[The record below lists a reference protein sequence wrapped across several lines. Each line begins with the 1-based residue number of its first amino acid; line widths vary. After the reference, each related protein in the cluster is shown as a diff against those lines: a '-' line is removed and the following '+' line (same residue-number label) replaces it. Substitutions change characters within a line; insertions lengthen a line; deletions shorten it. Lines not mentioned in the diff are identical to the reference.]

1 LENLQKLSLDI
12 MNNHSYEYVFANQYD
27 VGRTVEITIT
37 DDDEPMELTGVSAT
51 FTMLKPDGHYVDQPC
66 TIDGSTVT
74 FIVTAE
80 MTAYPGKSNYQIVLN
95 KDDVTISTIKG
106 TIIIEGA
113 AVTDDTLPS
122 GDESSM
128 WDDMITR
135 SDAAEDYYYRMKA
148 WIDAGQYDGSHGM
161 IWMQS
166 TSINQLPVST
176 EQDPIPAGSTYRI
189 NEPFITTSGFIGPTG
204 VLYPAGTNVC
214 WVSDSPDSY
223 TGKWVCLSGIQY
235 HQNAATV
242 PPSNGALLWG
252 ETYTPIIDDVTA
264 YMAPTYSI
272 TERRVGTW
280 IDGSDVYERTIDL
293 GSFSVG
299 SWSDHT
305 IESSTSINL
314 LIDYNGYMVE
324 SNTMYALPDP
334 SVRIKVDSNQNLIFT
349 GTSSWN
355 VTSGHLTI
363 RYTKP
368 TTNSSSSNSE
378 FSQEGE

>member
-1 LENLQKLSLDI
+1 MENLQKLSLDI

-95 KDDVTISTIKG
+95 KDDITISTIKG

-128 WDDMITR
+128 WNDMITR
-135 SDAAEDYYYRMKA
+135 SDATEEYYNTMQA
-148 WIDAGQYDGSHGM
+148 WIAAGSYDGSHGL
-161 IWMQS
+161 IWIDS
-166 TSINQLPVST
+166 RAFSELPVST
-176 EQDPIPAGSTYRI
+176 QANPVPAGSTYMV
-189 NEPFITTSGFIGPTG
+189 NEPFITTSAFEGGAG

-214 WVSDSPDSY
+214 W
-223 TGKWVCLSGIQY
+223 TAAGKWACLSGIQY

-272 TERRVGTW
+272 TELRVGTW
-280 IDGSDVYERTIDL
+280 LDGSDVFEQTYVYDTLSPSRNDWAELQSNVVLDIL
-293 GSFSVG
+293 ISISVTAKYG
-299 SWSDHT
+299 TRQVDGAYIRISYD
-305 IESSTSINL
+305 
-314 LIDYNGYMVE
+314 NGKLYYYTPE
-324 SNTMYALPDP
+324 FN
-334 SVRIKVDSNQNLIFT
+334 DSMT
-349 GTSSWN
+349 D
-355 VTSGHLTI
+355 VYVTI

-368 TTNSSSSNSE
+368 TTNNSSSNSE
-378 FSQEGE
+378 SSQEGE